1 MHTMSALVASMDIM
15 HRLYDLVSASFG
27 KEVLLNNVCVHL
39 THASAMSGT
48 TKASPLRDRLVV
60 FWKRAGTHGSIFSGT
75 QVSLGG
81 GSPSLAR
88 GAAIAVDVAGPEK
101 VSVGIGGAVGYEEAC
116 FCCFSSH
123 YFFQMPFQGQNEGVR
138 ERGRER
144 RRGLAAEYKEF
155 TVSPTVRLEMRA
167 HPRTGSR

>member
-1 MHTMSALVASMDIM
+1 MHTTSALVATSSMDIM

-48 TKASPLRDRLVV
+48 TKASPPRDRLVV

-123 YFFQMPFQGQNEGVR
+123 YFFKCRFKAKMRACVKEE
-138 ERGRER
+138 ERG
-144 RRGLAAEYKEF
+144 G
-155 TVSPTVRLEMRA
+155 
-167 HPRTGSR
+167 GG

>member
-1 MHTMSALVASMDIM
+1 
-15 HRLYDLVSASFG
+15 
-27 KEVLLNNVCVHL
+27 
-39 THASAMSGT
+39 MSGT
-48 TKASPLRDRLVV
+48 TKASPPRDRLVV

-123 YFFQMPFQGQNEGVR
+123 YFFKCRFKAKMRACVKEE
-138 ERGRER
+138 ERGGGGQQRNTR
-144 RRGLAAEYKEF
+144 
-155 TVSPTVRLEMRA
+155 S
-167 HPRTGSR
+167 SR

>member
-1 MHTMSALVASMDIM
+1 MHTTSAPVASMDIM
-15 HRLYDLVSASFG
+15 HRLYDLLSASFG

-39 THASAMSGT
+39 THAPAMSGT
-48 TKASPLRDRLVV
+48 TKASPPPRPLSCVLETCWYAWQHLFRNSGITRRRQPEPRTRSSNRSRRSRARESFRWHRGSSRLRR
-60 FWKRAGTHGSIFSGT
+60 
-75 QVSLGG
+75 SLFLLFFK
-81 GSPSLAR
+81 SL
-88 GAAIAVDVAGPEK
+88 
-101 VSVGIGGAVGYEEAC
+101 
-116 FCCFSSH
+116 
-123 YFFQMPFQGQNEGVR
+123 FFQMPFQGQNEGVR